1 MPLFGYK
8 PKGPKQEPAKVGWQ
22 VPETTVTASLPSEL
36 PSAKERINYAMQTGT
51 TANEW
56 KKKQHPLMREE
67 KVTPVM
73 GSPKIVGAGGTLST
87 AQKGFELAKKVST
100 GVSSNL
106 TKTIDFGAEVAETS
120 DWLKKWW
127 DKRKKK

>member
-36 PSAKERINYAMQTGT
+36 PSAKERIKYTIETGT

-56 KKKQHPLMREE
+56 KKKQHPLMRQEN
-67 KVTPVM
+67 VTPVM
-73 GSPKIVGAGGTLST
+73 GSPKIVGVGGTLST
-87 AQKGFELAKKVST
+87 AQKGFELAKKVSA
-100 GVSSNL
+100 GAPPAL
-106 TKTIDFGAEVAETS
+106 MKAIDFAAEVTETS
-120 DWLKKWW
+120 SWLNKWW
-127 DKRKKK
+127 NKRSK